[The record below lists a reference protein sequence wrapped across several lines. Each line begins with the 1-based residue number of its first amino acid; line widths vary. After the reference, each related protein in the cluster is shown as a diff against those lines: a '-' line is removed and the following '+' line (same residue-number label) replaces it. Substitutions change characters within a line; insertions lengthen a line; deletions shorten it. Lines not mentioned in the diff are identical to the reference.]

1 MPVTHESFTA
11 TLALIGLVI
20 LVSSLLSGAVERT
33 GLPQIAIFL
42 LLGAALGPAGLK
54 LVELS
59 LESPTLQVIATLG
72 LVLVLFSD
80 AIGVDVGEVRMQR
93 RLALLI
99 LGPGTLLPAAL
110 IALAAWWLLR
120 LPVPAAAILGAALAS
135 TDPVLLRTLVRHSAL
150 PPAARLGLRLES
162 GMNDVIL
169 LPIVVLSMLALRAG
183 GPAPAWEVVSRAV
196 GLFLLGPLLGA
207 FAGWAGI
214 SLLDQA
220 RRRMGVRR
228 DYESLYALGVAF
240 TAFAAAEAMGG
251 SGFLAAFAAGLVI
264 AALDV
269 ELCDCFLDY
278 GEASAEMF
286 LLLTF
291 VAFGAGLIWTGLAQ
305 ADGRTLLFAAVA
317 LLTRT
322 AVLRPVLGLARLE
335 PGACRIIAWFGPR
348 GLSSLLLVLLPVFA
362 GVPGSDRLFA
372 ITCLVVLLSVV
383 LHGGGIALFL
393 RRLGGQEARRPQGGT
408 EAQALGG
415 TESPGAPEAESSG
428 SFAIAGTAGPEMQT
442 AALRLD
448 AGAAGSESSLLP
460 ATERSGARVT
470 EPPSLRAS
478 GPPGA
483 GDRLTI
489 AEMLALQSAG
499 EPVVLLDVRTE
510 RSYRESAR
518 MAAGASRF
526 PPEDAV
532 RLARERRLPR
542 DAILVLYCT

>member
-1 MPVTHESFTA
+1 MALTHESFAA

-33 GLPQIAIFL
+33 GIPQVAIFL
-42 LLGAALGPAGLK
+42 LLGALLGPAGLG

-59 LESPTLQVIATLG
+59 LDSPALQVIATLG

-80 AIGVDVGEVRMQR
+80 AIGVDVGEVKMQR
-93 RLALLI
+93 RLAALI
-99 LGPGTLLPAAL
+99 LGPGTLLPALL
-110 IALAAWWLLR
+110 IALAAWWLLG
-120 LPVPAAAILGAALAS
+120 LSAPAAAILGAALAS
-135 TDPVLLRTLVRHSAL
+135 TDPVLLRTLIRHSAL

-169 LPIVVLSMLALRAG
+169 LPIVVLSVLALRAG
-183 GPAPAWEVVSRAV
+183 GSAPAWEVGSRAV

-207 FAGWAGI
+207 FSGWAGI
-214 SLLDQA
+214 TLLDQV
-220 RRRMGVRR
+220 RRRVGVRR

-317 LLTRT
+317 LLART
-322 AVLRPVLGLARLE
+322 VVLIPVLRLAKLE

-348 GLSSLLLVLLPVFA
+348 GLSSLLLVLLPVFE
-362 GVPGSDRLFA
+362 GVPGSERLFA

-383 LHGGGIALFL
+383 LHGGGIAWFL
-393 RRLGGQEARRPQGGT
+393 ARVRQGGQEARRPV
-408 EAQALGG
+408 
-415 TESPGAPEAESSG
+415 
-428 SFAIAGTAGPEMQT
+428 
-442 AALRLD
+442 
-448 AGAAGSESSLLP
+448 GSESAAPTAASLAAATVVSEPSAADSSSSADPSATTRSP
-460 ATERSGARVT
+460 AT
-470 EPPSLRAS
+470 EPPSLLAS
-478 GPPGA
+478 KPPPE
-483 GDRLTI
+483 RLTI
-489 AEMLALQSAG
+489 AEMLALQSTG

-510 RSYRESAR
+510 RSYRESAK
-518 MAAGASRF
+518 MAKGATRF
-526 PPEDAV
+526 PPDDAV
-532 RLARERRLPR
+532 RLARERGLDR
-542 DAILVLYCT
+542 DATLVLYCT